1 MLVSANKAMKNNTN
15 KLALLGGL
23 SYEGGRVGVLLIHSL
38 GGTPLELKYVAQGFA
53 REGYSVEC
61 PILPGMT
68 NGTDVLSLARWQDWY
83 AEVERV
89 FDELSAK
96 CDTVLV
102 GGLSA
107 GAILSLKLAKER
119 PDEVAGVLAF
129 APTLWPNG
137 WAVPWTFNFY
147 RLVHTRWFARL
158 FRFNQRAPYG
168 LKDERIRKFMS
179 DAFKSENRSIEEVY
193 ARPGVMV
200 LEFCRL
206 VRHMSRR
213 FRDVAAS
220 TLIVHPRED
229 DQSSL
234 KNALRLQYDLAGPV
248 EAVVLDDSYHMV
260 TLDRQRD
267 LVLERALDF
276 SNRVVARVE
285 AGRRTAAPKR
295 RTAEVVEISG

>member
-1 MLVSANKAMKNNTN
+1 MKNNTN
-15 KLALLGGL
+15 KLTLLNGL

-38 GGTPLELKYVAQGFA
+38 GGTPLELKYVAQGYA
-53 REGYSVEC
+53 REGYAVEC
-61 PILPGMT
+61 PMLPGMT
-68 NGTDVLSLARWQDWY
+68 NGTDVLSLSRWQDWY

-96 CDTVLV
+96 CDTVFV

-107 GAILSLKLAKER
+107 GSILALKLAKER
-119 PDEVAGVLAF
+119 PGEIAGLLAF

-137 WAVPWTFNFY
+137 WAIPWTFNFY

-158 FRFNQRAPYG
+158 FRLNQRAPYG
-168 LKDERIRKFMS
+168 IKDERIRKFMT

-206 VRHMSRR
+206 VRSVM
-213 FRDVAAS
+213 RDVGSIKVPTFIA
-220 TLIVHPRED
+220 HPRED
-229 DQSSL
+229 DQSDL
-234 KNALRLQYDLAGPV
+234 RNALKLQRKLAGPV
-248 EAVVLDDSYHMV
+248 ESVILDDCYHVV

-267 LVLERALDF
+267 IVLERSLDF
-276 SNRVVARVE
+276 TARLLARIE
-285 AGRRTAAPKR
+285 EEERRTASTR
-295 RTAEVVEISG
+295 RSTANVVDISG

>member
-1 MLVSANKAMKNNTN
+1 MKNNTN

-23 SYEGGRVGVLLIHSL
+23 SYEGGNVGVLLIHSL

-53 REGYSVEC
+53 REGYTVEC
-61 PILPGMT
+61 PMLPGMT
-68 NGTDVLSLARWQDWY
+68 NGTDVLSLARWQDWF

-96 CDTVLV
+96 CDTILV

-107 GAILSLKLAKER
+107 GAILALKLARER
-119 PDEVAGVLAF
+119 SDKVSGVLAF

-158 FRFNQRAPYG
+158 FKFNQRAPYG
-168 LKDERIRKFMS
+168 IKDERIRKFMT
-179 DAFKSENRSIEEVY
+179 DAFKAENRSIEEVY

-206 VRHMSRR
+206 VWHMRHRLS
-213 FRDVAAS
+213 DIKVP
-220 TLIVHPRED
+220 TLIVHPRDD
-229 DQSSL
+229 DQSNL
-234 KNALRLQYDLAGPV
+234 KNALKLQRGLSGPV
-248 EAVVLDDSYHMV
+248 EAVILDDCYHIV

-267 LVLERALDF
+267 LVLDRALDF
-276 SNRVVARVE
+276 STRLVARVE
-285 AGRRTAAPKR
+285 AERKTAAPKR
-295 RTAEVVEISG
+295 RSAEVVEISG